1 MPWNDRIRRRF
12 KLRDLDILM
21 AVVNAGTMGK
31 AAIRLNMA
39 QPAVSKAIA
48 DLEHILGVRLLDRS
62 RQGVE
67 PTAYGIALVK
77 RGAAVFDEL
86 QQGVRDLDFLADST
100 AGELRLGATEPVT
113 IAMVAPLVDRLSRR
127 YPRMTF
133 RVATAGTEALC
144 RDLAER
150 KSELVLSRLS
160 GSLGEE
166 YSIETLFHD
175 PLVVLT
181 GANNPLT
188 RRRKI
193 ALAELIDQ
201 RWVLPLDSFMWPL
214 VEKSFRAAALEPPR
228 LTIGATTFS
237 MRNQLLAT
245 GRYLSVGPRFLVR
258 FPHKHATLRELVELP
273 DTRHPIAIITV
284 KNRSLSSLAQL
295 FIRQLRAFTKPLVNS

>member
-1 MPWNDRIRRRF
+1 MTAPMPWNDRIRRRF

-127 YPRMTF
+127 YPRM
-133 RVATAGTEALC
+133 
-144 RDLAER
+144 
-150 KSELVLSRLS
+150 
-160 GSLGEE
+160 
-166 YSIETLFHD
+166 
-175 PLVVLT
+175 
-181 GANNPLT
+181 
-188 RRRKI
+188 
-193 ALAELIDQ
+193 
-201 RWVLPLDSFMWPL
+201 
-214 VEKSFRAAALEPPR
+214 
-228 LTIGATTFS
+228 
-237 MRNQLLAT
+237 
-245 GRYLSVGPRFLVR
+245 
-258 FPHKHATLRELVELP
+258 
-273 DTRHPIAIITV
+273 
-284 KNRSLSSLAQL
+284 
-295 FIRQLRAFTKPLVNS
+295 